1 MNSLRSLAKIS
12 SLWNLVCHWFNI
24 TISIGQEPIKKS
36 KTLKCHEKNSSAG
49 PKNRPAQLSQG
60 WLSELRQIALSD
72 HFRISIF
79 WVAWLA
85 YASDS
90 NRCNIPAWSHR
101 AWREPDM
108 SFRTLRR
115 SHRAFLWGLCCKKS
129 CHHSYFRF
137 RIFPFISLTFGID
150 SKNRS
155 LLQTSHQT
163 QLKRRLCSL
172 L

>member
-1 MNSLRSLAKIS
+1 MIQLCDTNTVRSLAK
-12 SLWNLVCHWFNI
+12 NLLGKYGLAI
-24 TISIGQEPIKKS
+24 DSIQLSPNGMNQLRKQSQKNPQE
-36 KTLKCHEKNSSAG
+36 NSSAG

-101 AWREPDM
+101 A
-108 SFRTLRR
+108 
-115 SHRAFLWGLCCKKS
+115 
-129 CHHSYFRF
+129 
-137 RIFPFISLTFGID
+137 
-150 SKNRS
+150 
-155 LLQTSHQT
+155 
-163 QLKRRLCSL
+163 
-172 L
+172 